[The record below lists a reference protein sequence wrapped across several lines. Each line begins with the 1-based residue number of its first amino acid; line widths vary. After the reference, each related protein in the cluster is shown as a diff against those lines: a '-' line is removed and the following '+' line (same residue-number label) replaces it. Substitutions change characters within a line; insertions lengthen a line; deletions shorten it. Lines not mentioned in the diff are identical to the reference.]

1 MVLSLIP
8 IDFAQHGRW
17 YLLAAVVLIYS
28 FAFIGKRAVAPV
40 KSLLSRLR
48 SIEYRAKLSAALSS
62 PKLGWLVAL
71 GLAFA
76 LWPSPAKPPGP
87 DKTEPAPQPAPV
99 DPKPVEPQ
107 PQPAPQPEPDKKPV
121 YYPSDLWA
129 KRSEVHRALVV
140 DILNRLI
147 VKRQENPDNDQVV
160 GEWLKAEFAA
170 ANAAAQGPVDDEIAK
185 AITKGSDAVM
195 QLIDKLQSEKLE
207 VTP

>member
-1 MVLSLIP
+1 MLALIS
-8 IDFAQHGRW
+8 IDFAQYGRW
-17 YLLAAVVLIYS
+17 YLLGAAVLIYS
-28 FAFIGKRAVAPV
+28 LAFIGKRVAGPAG
-40 KSLLSRLR
+40 SLLSYLR
-48 SIEYRAKLSAALSS
+48 TIEYRAKLSSAVSS

-87 DKTEPAPQPAPV
+87 DKTEPAPQPAPAPV
-99 DPKPVEPQ
+99 DPKPIEPQ
-107 PQPAPQPEPDKKPV
+107 PVQPQPEPDKK

-140 DILNRLI
+140 DILKRLI
-147 VKRQENPDNDQVV
+147 TKRQENPDNDQVV

-170 ANAAAQGPVDDEIAK
+170 ANSVAQDPVDSEIAK
-185 AITKGSDAVM
+185 AITKGSDAIM

-207 VTP
+207 VTTP